1 MKEYQKIETLFKF
14 DETKKRFV
22 PEINNPIVK
31 YLQNLSW
38 LGSEKIDGTNIRIH
52 WDGKSFEFGGRT
64 DNAEIPKAVMEILT
78 NKFDYEM
85 EILFEQTFGN
95 KDVYVFCE
103 AYGGK
108 IQNGA
113 YSCDTSLIG
122 YDIMVD
128 NIYLDRTV
136 TQNIL
141 KKIDIQCVPFI
152 IFRDL
157 NEAIEFVQEREKSL
171 SHPQDNLEGVVC
183 VPTQRIYDHMGNR
196 VIVKIKKRDL
206 LKTDF

>member
-14 DETKKRFV
+14 DEKQKRFI

-31 YLQNLSW
+31 YLRDVAW
-38 LGSEKIDGTNIRIH
+38 LGSEKIDGMNIRVH

-78 NKFDYEM
+78 NKFNYDM
-85 EILFEQTFGN
+85 EVIFEQKFGD

-122 YDIMVD
+122 YDIMVND
-128 NIYLDRTV
+128 IYLDRTV

-141 KKIDIQCVPFI
+141 EQIGIQCVPFI
-152 IFRDL
+152 MFSNLD
-157 NEAIEFVQEREKSL
+157 EAIEFVQEHEKSL
-171 SHPQDNLEGVVC
+171 SHPEDNLEGVVC
-183 VPTQRIYDHMGNR
+183 VPIERIYDHMGNR
-196 VIVKIKKRDL
+196 IIVKIKKKDL
-206 LKTDF
+206 LKTNF